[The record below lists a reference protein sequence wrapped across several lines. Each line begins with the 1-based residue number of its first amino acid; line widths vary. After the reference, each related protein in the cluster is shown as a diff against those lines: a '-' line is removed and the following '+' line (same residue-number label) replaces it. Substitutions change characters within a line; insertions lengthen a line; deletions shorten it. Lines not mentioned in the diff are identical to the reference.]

1 MSLGELFRCL
11 CLLLMTMLMGCSS
24 AMPKSDLNA
33 DTGEVIN
40 STASSTTQSGGQP
53 LQDEGEAQQET
64 IEAFPELIKEQSPDG
79 LSEQKIGIAVI
90 AAVPLGLSDS
100 ERSVDLQPESS
111 QSSTAYDPWERFN
124 RRIHHFN
131 TVVDKAVAQPI
142 ARAYVAVLP
151 APVRSKVSN
160 FFDNLGQPA
169 TALNAL
175 LQGRGRHSAEALGRF
190 LVNSTVGVAGLFDPA
205 SRLKMRERDE
215 DFGQTLAT
223 WGWKRSRY
231 LELPFFGPSTVR
243 DVLGRVG
250 DSPLQPLA
258 QVESDKVRI
267 SLQALGLVDRRA
279 QLMNF
284 DALRDEAQDDYLLV
298 RDSWTQRRD
307 FLIRDDQNDATEG
320 AALPD
325 YLME

>member
-1 MSLGELFRCL
+1 MSLDQLFRCL
-11 CLLLMTMLMGCSS
+11 CLLLMTMLMGCAS
-24 AMPKSDLNA
+24 AMPKSDPNA
-33 DTGEVIN
+33 DFGEVIN
-40 STASSTTQSGGQP
+40 AVASSTTQSGGQP
-53 LQDEGEAQQET
+53 PLAEGEAQRET
-64 IEAFPELIKEQSPDG
+64 IEAFPEPIEELSPDG
-79 LSEQKIGIAVI
+79 LLERGGIAVV
-90 AAVPLGLSDS
+90 AAGPLSLSDS
-100 ERSVDLQPESS
+100 ERAVDLQPQSS
-111 QSSTAYDPWERFN
+111 QSSIAYDPWERFN
-124 RRIHHFN
+124 RNLHHFN
-131 TVVDKAVAQPI
+131 TVVDRAVARPV

-151 APVRSKVSN
+151 APLRSKVSN

-205 SRLKMRERDE
+205 TRLKMRERDE

-223 WGWKRSRY
+223 WGWKRSCY

-243 DVLGRVG
+243 DVLGLVG

-258 QVESDKVRI
+258 QVESDKVRVG
-267 SLQALGLVDRRA
+267 LQALGLVDRRA

-307 FLIRDDQNDATEG
+307 FLIREDQNDATEG

-325 YLME
+325 YLKE